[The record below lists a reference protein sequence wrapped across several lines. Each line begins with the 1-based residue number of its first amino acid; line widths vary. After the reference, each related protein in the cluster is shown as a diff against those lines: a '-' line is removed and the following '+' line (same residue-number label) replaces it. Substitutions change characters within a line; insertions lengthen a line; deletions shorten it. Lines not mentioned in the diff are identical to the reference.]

1 MSQRSYEL
9 TDFERLI
16 IEPLL
21 PNKPRGV
28 PLVHD
33 QRDLYGF
40 HCQLITGLP
49 TGQCPRSL
57 RSLYHLL
64 QPLCAVGAAWCMGD
78 ILDLFPKSCER
89 YEWLVDSSSIRVQ
102 QPVANPNKQGNLAG
116 KADLRAVCMGRS
128 RGCLMTDALV
138 ANDSNGLLTTL
149 KLTARQAH
157 VGRSGDDILGTIG
170 PCQALLA
177 DAVCDSN
184 RLRDHL
190 AGGAA
195 RKRH

>member
-1 MSQRSYEL
+1 MSSIA
-9 TDFERLI
+9 TILI
-16 IEPLL
+16 SPAA
-21 PNKPRGV
+21 
-28 PLVHD
+28 
-33 QRDLYGF
+33 
-40 HCQLITGLP
+40 TA
-49 TGQCPRSL
+49 
-57 RSLYHLL
+57 
-64 QPLCAVGAAWCMGD
+64 LCGGAAWCMGD
-78 ILDLFPKSCER
+78 IFDFFPKSYER

-102 QPVANPNKQGNLAG
+102 QPVANPNKQGSLAG

-128 RGCLMTDALV
+128 RGGLMTDALV
-138 ANDSNGLLTTL
+138 VNDSNGLLTTL

-190 AGGAA
+190 AGGGAKASLTRSRAA
-195 RKRH
+195 PPVSARPGGLPALQPNGAFIVEALKLKGYSDQVRETRRQNSRPR